1 MTKESTQT
9 KSQEAT
15 KLKKLT
21 KVNAVCNFMSRVSI
35 RSRETG
41 EKGLMRRWRKA
52 LFGLTTSRID
62 NLSFL
67 MRMIPI

>member
-52 LFGLTTSRID
+52 HVWTYYKSDR
-62 NLSFL
+62 
-67 MRMIPI
+67 